1 MHHVSLII
9 EFLRGRPAVVFWTVA
24 LTQALLW
31 TFIPAIFYSSPPGD
45 VPLLLAIGH
54 EFVLGSYL
62 GPPLAFWLGEIAFR
76 FGGLIGLYALSQ
88 VCIVTA
94 LWAVFTLGRSVVGTR
109 HAVLGILL
117 MVGVAAFAVP
127 SPDFGPAV
135 LAAPLWALALL
146 HYWRAV
152 GLGQRGAWFLLALD
166 LGLLLLANYVGVIL
180 LVLLIVFTLAT
191 ARGRRELVNAEPW
204 IAFVLFFIVVAP
216 HAAWLYAER
225 DLVLAAFNESRA
237 AGSGLS
243 PGTWLVVILVAGH
256 LGLVLL
262 RCLGERLA
270 AQAARTGARDR
281 PSAGGGVRPGLR
293 LCFCADAGG
302 LRGCA
307 GLCHWNALAGWIA
320 RVAGACWCCC
330 TGLAVVVATGD
341 RVLLYREGLVSSS
354 WLALLVAP
362 PLLAA
367 LSLALVPWIVGRDLR
382 IAQPAKAEAQFLA
395 ENYQRRTGKPL
406 AYVTGDERLA
416 PLIALMMPGRPRVF
430 FAWAPKRSPWIS
442 VDDVAAQGSVLVWPA
457 EVSGQPPATLKTQF
471 PDMVAELPRAFD
483 RAVQGRLPPV
493 RLGWSVLRP
502 LRVIQIP
509 DRRCR
514 GVRKSDRLMIALAFA
529 HFAAEQPVH
538 QNDIADHAGQQQQR
552 AEQHENLARC
562 RRRGIPDSERRRHQI
577 GKAGN
582 HQTEIAEHEQRDR
595 RQERRCVALL
605 ADPVPARKRDQRRYR
620 SAPATGN
627 RNSAAR
633 TSARRCAPVSA
644 ACTD

>member
-24 LTQALLW
+24 LTQAMLW
-31 TFIPAIFYSSPPGD
+31 TVIPAIFYSAPPGN

-117 MVGVAAFAVP
+117 MVGIAAFAVP

-152 GLGQRGAWFLLALD
+152 GLSQRGAWFLLALD
-166 LGLLLLANYVGVIL
+166 LGLLLLASYVGVIL
-180 LVLLIVFTLAT
+180 LVLLVAFTLVT
-191 ARGRRELVNAEPW
+191 SRGRRELAYAEPW

-225 DLVLAAFNESRA
+225 DLVFAAFNESRA
-237 AGSGLS
+237 ASGGLS
-243 PGTWLVVILVAGH
+243 PGTWLGVLLIASH

-262 RCLGERLA
+262 AALASGWPRKLRERA
-270 AQAARTGARDR
+270 PEIDR
-281 PSAGGGVRPGLR
+281 PPAAALGRTYVYVFALLPAA
-293 LCFCADAGG
+293 CAV
-302 LRGCA
+302 
-307 GLCHWNALAGWIA
+307 ALAFAIGTHWPVGSLGSLA
-320 RVAGACWCCC
+320 PLVLLS
-330 TGLAVVVATGD
+330 GLAVVVAAGD

-367 LSLALVPWIVGRDLR
+367 LSLVLVPWIAGRDLS
-382 IAQPAKAEAQFLA
+382 IAQPVKAEAQFFA

-406 AYVTGDERLA
+406 AYITGDERLA
-416 PLIALMMPGRPRVF
+416 PLIALMTPGRPRVF
-430 FAWAPKRSPWIS
+430 FAWAPQRSPWIS

-457 EVSGQPPATLKTQF
+457 EASGQPPATLKTQF
-471 PDMVAELPRAFD
+471 PDMVPELPRAFD

-502 LRVIQIP
+502 VQ
-509 DRRCR
+509 
-514 GVRKSDRLMIALAFA
+514 
-529 HFAAEQPVH
+529 
-538 QNDIADHAGQQQQR
+538 
-552 AEQHENLARC
+552 
-562 RRRGIPDSERRRHQI
+562 
-577 GKAGN
+577 
-582 HQTEIAEHEQRDR
+582 
-595 RQERRCVALL
+595 
-605 ADPVPARKRDQRRYR
+605 
-620 SAPATGN
+620 
-627 RNSAAR
+627 
-633 TSARRCAPVSA
+633 
-644 ACTD
+644 